1 MTDEEIHN
9 VYIHMT
15 GKAEG
20 IHEMGGDVDFAV
32 LFARAIIKIER
43 DACLAIQHRLHA
55 MNFGGSRTYTEQE
68 LLDHMQQGIK
78 DYAAAIRA
86 RGKE

>member
-15 GKAEG
+15 GKAQG
-20 IHEMGGDVDFAV
+20 ISEMGGDVDFAV

-43 DACLAIQHRLHA
+43 EKCAKQLDALGC
-55 MNFGGSRTYTEQE
+55 
-68 LLDHMQQGIK
+68 DHC
-78 DYAAAIRA
+78 AEAIRA

>member
-15 GKAEG
+15 GKAQG
-20 IHEMGGDVDFAV
+20 ISEMGGKPDFDV

-43 DACLAIQHRLHA
+43 DACAKLCDEMERKAEGTDCCKWPTPSDCA
-55 MNFGGSRTYTEQE
+55 F
-68 LLDHMQQGIK
+68 
-78 DYAAAIRA
+78 AIRA